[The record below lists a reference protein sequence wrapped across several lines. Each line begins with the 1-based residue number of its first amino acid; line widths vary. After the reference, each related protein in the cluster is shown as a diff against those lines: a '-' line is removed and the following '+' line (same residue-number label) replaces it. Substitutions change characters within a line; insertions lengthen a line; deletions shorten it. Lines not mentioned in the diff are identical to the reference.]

1 MIGHPPLSIHLLKVL
16 GDHVLLVVHRQDA
29 LHVLLPGQTDME
41 AVILDL
47 LLQPPGQLTVFRGL
61 AVQTADQ
68 ANSREAAVEDWRASK
83 CSISCRSSSRRA
95 GDGSSSSL
103 LW

>member
-1 MIGHPPLSIHLLKVL
+1 ML

-61 AVQTADQ
+61 AVLAYGALAALILLGWGCGWGAD
-68 ANSREAAVEDWRASK
+68 AL
-83 CSISCRSSSRRA
+83 RRRFA
-95 GDGSSSSL
+95 RRKEKTE
-103 LW
+103 